1 MAQLDPAKF
10 ETVVQNNKKHLGP
23 FLNKFDDMPKF
34 PDLVEDKKEEKYQ
47 TQLKSYKDEME
58 LKIKELKETKY
69 DNFGNHG
76 YFGNYDYCHNCNQS
90 DLFFEAYGHRNSQS
104 YINGENA
111 KMHKKVLLLRQG
123 ICKQINTS
131 YMFGETPF
139 ENFVMLHQVHL

>member
-76 YFGNYDYCHNCNQS
+76 YCHNCDQS
-90 DLFFEAYGHRNSQS
+90 DLFFEAYGHHNSQS

-111 KMHKKVLLLRQG
+111 KMHEKVLLLRKC
-123 ICKQINTS
+123 ICEQIDMS
-131 YMFGETPF
+131 DMFEKTPF
-139 ENFVMLHQVHL
+139 EIFFMLHRVHL